1 MLGRTGN
8 QEALERRKPLLL
20 LFLLMLA
27 GAVGLASCGGS
38 ADTDAAAREGAAL
51 GGALQEGAPP
61 DAPPQQRSGGAEGTV
76 WVLERSGSSV
86 TVIDGET
93 ARILQR
99 IRLDFRSS
107 PSDLLY
113 WGGSVWVA
121 DMVGALHRIDAS
133 SRQLVESIPVEMN
146 LHGLSAADHGI
157 YGMDAESGIV
167 TRHDPRTGAFLVE
180 LERTD
185 RIHAMAAGPG
195 VTAVLESDWARMHLF
210 AAGSTQSQT
219 VPSELASGDMVFG
232 FGSFWL
238 YQIDGKLFRIDPA
251 SGAVQAA
258 IDTPEADNAF
268 GIAMGREAVWVA
280 SLEEE
285 AVLKV
290 DPASNRVVQRIQV
303 DGAPEGVVELGGA
316 LWVALPQDDAVVRVD
331 PATGAETARVRV
343 DWPTRMVAVP

>member
-1 MLGRTGN
+1 MPGRAGN
-8 QEALERRKPLLL
+8 RGSREGLRPALLL
-20 LFLLMLA
+20 SLLILA
-27 GAVGLASCGGS
+27 GVGALASCGGDLES
-38 ADTDAAAREGAAL
+38 EAAAREPADLEARAPDPAPSGAA
-51 GGALQEGAPP
+51 
-61 DAPPQQRSGGAEGTV
+61 PQARSGGAGGTL
-76 WVLERSGSSV
+76 WVLERSGPSV

-93 ARILQR
+93 ARVLQR

-107 PSDLLY
+107 PSDLLH
-113 WGGSVWVA
+113 WGGSVWVS
-121 DMVGALHRIDAS
+121 DMRGALHRIDAET
-133 SRQLVESIPVEMN
+133 RRLVESIPVEAE
-146 LHGLSAADHGI
+146 LHGLKAADHGI

-167 TRHDPRTGAFLVE
+167 TRHDPATGALLAE

-210 AAGSTQSQT
+210 PAGSTQSRT

-238 YQIDGKLFRIDPA
+238 YQIDGKLLRIDPA
-251 SGAVQAA
+251 SGGVQAA

-268 GIAMGREAVWVA
+268 GIAIGREAVWVA

-290 DPASNRVVQRIQV
+290 DPVSNRVVQRLQV
-303 DGAPEGVVELGGA
+303 AGAPEGVVELGGT
-316 LWVALPQDDAVVRVD
+316 LWVMLPQDDAVVRVN
-331 PATGAETARVRV
+331 PASGEEEARVRV
-343 DWPTRMVAVP
+343 DRPSRIVAVP